1 MCVKHIFVPVNL
13 LKIKY
18 MLDIKSLYILSN
30 KLTLIFFMKI
40 FILCNLE
47 TQAKLRINETKQ
59 LL

>member
-18 MLDIKSLYILSN
+18 MIGIKSLYILSN

-40 FILCNLE
+40 FILRNLE